1 MFKIKICGI
10 TDIDDAGMVARAGAD
25 AVGLNFYAHSPRH
38 VTLDQAGAILS
49 VLPAGMVKVGVFVDT
64 PAEAICQIFDQLP
77 LDLIQLHGD
86 QPPAF
91 IPPLGGRPV
100 MKAFR
105 IGPAGLDPVVRYLR
119 TCHGLACR
127 PQLVLLDTYMEGQ
140 YGGTGKVIDSIL
152 MYNSQKQV
160 DRSRLVLAGGL
171 TPGNVA
177 YAIRSVRP
185 AAVDAASG
193 VEKSPGKKD
202 ADAVAAFVQSARAAF
217 AEIAPA

>member
-10 TDIDDAGMVARAGAD
+10 TDIDDARVVARAGAD

-38 VTLDQAGAILS
+38 VTLEQAREIVA
-49 VLPAGMVKVGVFVDT
+49 VLPAEIVKVGVFVDT
-64 PAEAICQIFDQLP
+64 PADAICQIFDQLQ

-86 QPPAF
+86 QPPEF
-91 IPPLGGRPV
+91 LPQLGGRPV

-119 TCHGLACR
+119 TCDGLASG
-127 PQLVLLDTYMEGQ
+127 PQLVLLDSYIDGK
-140 YGGTGKVIDSIL
+140 YGGTGEVVDNIL
-152 MYNSQKQV
+152 IYDHHKKV
-160 DRSRLVLAGGL
+160 DRSCLVLAGGL
-171 TPGNVA
+171 TPDNVG

-185 AAVDAASG
+185 AAVDTASG
-193 VEKSPGKKD
+193 VEKAPGKKD
-202 ADAVAAFVQSARAAF
+202 AAAVAAFVAAARIAF